1 MARFRTAALPLI
13 VAAALAV
20 AGCTTDTKTTA
31 DAEST
36 TPPAPNP
43 RLTTMPLSPEL
54 DHLHGLHVDAD
65 GTVLA
70 GTHSG
75 LLALAPSGN
84 TTRVGTSDDDLMG
97 LSGVPGTDTL
107 FSSGHPG
114 PSSDAPDPLGLAR
127 STDGGVTWESRS
139 LVGEV
144 DFHALASDGNVLA
157 GFDTSSGIRVS
168 ADDGATWADGAAI
181 GVSALAVT
189 EAGIWAATPD
199 GLLLS
204 TDGAR
209 TFAPTPGAPRLGLV
223 SAGTDGAL
231 WGMDVDGNAWRSRD
245 GRAWEEFTRVGD
257 VEALTALDYD
267 TAYAATAQELHTL
280 R

>member
-1 MARFRTAALPLI
+1 MTRFRSAALPVI
-13 VAAALAV
+13 AAAALV
-20 AGCTTDTKTTA
+20 VSGCTSDTQSEA
-31 DAEST
+31 GT
-36 TPPAPNP
+36 TPPPIDP
-43 RLTTMPLSPEL
+43 RRATMSLNPEL

-75 LLALAPSGN
+75 LFALAPSGN

-97 LSGVPGTDTL
+97 LTGIPGTYTL

-127 STDGGVTWESRS
+127 SSDGGVTWEPRS

-144 DFHALASDGNVLA
+144 DFHALATDGEILV
-157 GFDTSSGIRVS
+157 GFDTSSGLRVS
-168 ADDGATWADGAAI
+168 TDDGTTWTPGAELAA
-181 GVSALAVT
+181 SALAVND
-189 EAGIWAATPD
+189 GGVWAAGPD
-199 GLLLS
+199 GLLVS
-204 TDGAR
+204 TDDAA
-209 TFAPTPGAPRLGLV
+209 TFTPVAGAPLLGLI
-223 SAGTDGAL
+223 SAGRDGSL

-245 GRAWEEFTRVGD
+245 GRAWVEFTRVGA
-257 VEALTALDYD
+257 VEALTAVDYD

>member
-1 MARFRTAALPLI
+1 MARFRTAALPFI
-13 VAAALAV
+13 AAAALAV
-20 AGCTTDTKTTA
+20 AGCTGSSPTTA
-31 DAEST
+31 DAETTT
-36 TPPAPNP
+36 TPVVNP
-43 RLTTMPLSPEL
+43 RLTTMQLNPEL

-75 LLALAPSGN
+75 LIALAPSGN
-84 TTRVGTSDDDLMG
+84 TTRIGTSDDDLMG
-97 LSGVPGTDTL
+97 LSGVAGSDLL

-114 PSSDAPDPLGLAR
+114 PSSDAPNPLGLAR
-127 STDGGVTWESRS
+127 SADGGVTWETRS
-139 LVGEV
+139 LAGEV
-144 DFHALASDGNVLA
+144 DFHALASNGRILV

-168 ADDGATWADGAAI
+168 SDDGATWTDGAAI
-181 GVSALAVT
+181 GASALAVNDG
-189 EAGIWAATPD
+189 GIWAATPD

-209 TFAPTPGAPRLGLV
+209 TFAPTPGAPPLGLV
-223 SAGTDGAL
+223 AAGRDGSL
-231 WGMDVDGNAWRSRD
+231 WGMDGDGNAWRSRD
-245 GRAWEEFTRVGD
+245 GRAWEEFTRVGE

-267 TAYAATAQELHTL
+267 TAYAATAQKLHTL

>member
-1 MARFRTAALPLI
+1 MTRFRSVALPLI
-13 VAAALAV
+13 AAAALV
-20 AGCTTDTKTTA
+20 TGGCTTAAETDA
-31 DAEST
+31 DAP
-36 TPPAPNP
+36 TPVIDP
-43 RLTTMPLSPEL
+43 RRATIPLSPEL
-54 DHLHGLHVDAD
+54 DHLHGLHVDTD

-84 TTRVGTSDDDLMG
+84 TTRIGTSDDDLMG
-97 LSGVPGTDTL
+97 LTGVPGTDTL

-114 PSSDAPDPLGLAR
+114 PSSGAPDPLGLAR
-127 STDGGVTWESRS
+127 SSDGGVTWESRS

-144 DFHALASDGNVLA
+144 DFHALATDGAILV
-157 GFDTSSGIRVS
+157 GFDTSSGLLVS
-168 ADDGATWADGAAI
+168 ADDGATWAPGAAI
-181 GVSALAVT
+181 DASALAVNDS
-189 EAGIWAATPD
+189 GVWAATPD

-209 TFAPTPGAPRLGLV
+209 TFTPVPGAPPVGLIA
-223 SAGTDGAL
+223 AGRDGAL
-231 WGMDVDGNAWRSRD
+231 WGIDDDGNAWRSRD

-267 TAYAATAQELHTL
+267 TAYAATPQELHTL

>member
-1 MARFRTAALPLI
+1 MARFRTAALPFI
-13 VAAALAV
+13 AATALAV
-20 AGCTTDTKTTA
+20 AGCTGGTQATSDAETTTA
-31 DAEST
+31 
-36 TPPAPNP
+36 PVVNP

-114 PSSDAPDPLGLAR
+114 PSSDAPNPLGLAR
-127 STDGGVTWESRS
+127 STDGGATWEPRS

-144 DFHALASDGNVLA
+144 DFHALASDGHILV
-157 GFDTSSGIRVS
+157 GFDTSSGLLAS
-168 ADDGATWADGAAI
+168 TDEGATWTSGAAI
-181 GVSALAVT
+181 GASALAVND
-189 EAGIWAATPD
+189 AGIWAATPD
-199 GLLLS
+199 GLLRS
-204 TDGAR
+204 TDGAQ
-209 TFAPTPGAPRLGLV
+209 TFGPALGAPALYLV
-223 SAGTDGAL
+223 AAGRDGSL
-231 WGMDVDGNAWRSRD
+231 WGMDGTGNAWRSRD
-245 GRAWEEFTRVGD
+245 GQAWEEFTFVGE

-267 TAYAATAQELHTL
+267 AAYAASSQELHTL

>member
-1 MARFRTAALPLI
+1 MARFRTAALPFI
-13 VAAALAV
+13 AAAALAV
-20 AGCTTDTKTTA
+20 AGCTSSSPTPA
-31 DAEST
+31 DAETTT
-36 TPPAPNP
+36 TPVVNP
-43 RLTTMPLSPEL
+43 RLTTMQLNPEL

-97 LSGVPGTDTL
+97 LSGVAGSDLL

-114 PSSDAPDPLGLAR
+114 PSSDAPNPLGLAR
-127 STDGGVTWESRS
+127 STDGGVTWETRS
-139 LVGEV
+139 LAGEV
-144 DFHALASDGNVLA
+144 DFHALASDGRTLV
-157 GFDTSSGIRVS
+157 GFDTSSGLRVS
-168 ADDGATWADGAAI
+168 SDDGATWTDGAAI
-181 GVSALAVT
+181 GASALAVT
-189 EAGIWAATPD
+189 ADGIWAATTE

-204 TDGAR
+204 ADGAR
-209 TFAPTPGAPRLGLV
+209 TFAPTPGAPPLGLV
-223 SAGTDGAL
+223 SAGRDGSL
-231 WGMDVDGNAWRSRD
+231 WGMDGDGNAWRSRD
-245 GRAWEEFTRVGD
+245 GRGWEEFTRVGE

>member
-13 VAAALAV
+13 AAAALAV
-20 AGCTTDTKTTA
+20 AGCTSGTQSTA
-31 DAEST
+31 DAETTT
-36 TPPAPNP
+36 TPVINP

-84 TTRVGTSDDDLMG
+84 TTRIGASDDDLMG
-97 LSGVPGTDTL
+97 LSGIPGTDTL

-114 PSSDAPDPLGLAR
+114 PSSEAPDPLGLAR

-144 DFHALASDGNVLA
+144 DFHALASDGRILV
-157 GFDTSSGIRVS
+157 GFDTSSGIQVS
-168 ADDGATWADGAAI
+168 ADEGATWSPGAAI
-181 GVSALAVT
+181 GASALAVN
-189 EAGIWAATPD
+189 AGGIWAATPD
-199 GLLLS
+199 GPLLS

-209 TFAPTPGAPRLGLV
+209 TFAPTPGAPPLGLV
-223 SAGTDGAL
+223 SAGRDGSL
-231 WGMDVDGNAWRSRD
+231 WGMDDGGNAWRSRD